1 MDASAL
7 LGTGSSLS
15 AHCRVKGAVY
25 RPFRM
30 FESDVIFIKVR
41 G

>member
-15 AHCRVKGAVY
+15 ARYLIRGAVY
-25 RPFRM
+25 RLFRM
-30 FESDVIFIKVR
+30 SESDVTCITILL
-41 G
+41 